1 LTILTVRFT
10 VIPDRRHATST
21 TRVAITIDEK
31 TLIRLDRMVAA
42 RKFPSRSRTMQD
54 VVEEKLNRMEKGRLA
69 RECCKLDVE
78 FERAIA
84 EGGKVQPMDAAF
96 DEARKTLK
104 ESDR

>member
-1 LTILTVRFT
+1 
-10 VIPDRRHATST
+10 
-21 TRVAITIDEK
+21 
-31 TLIRLDRMVAA
+31 
-42 RKFPSRSRTMQD
+42 MQD